1 MTTLSTYGALT
12 TKSLKCET
20 DLTFQTANSNSTVFR
35 ATDGSGDQIIT
46 IAAQSGNSTL
56 LTSESSVAGGK
67 VDINS
72 TAAEG
77 SLADTDTF
85 LFYDASATA
94 NKKVTGANLKTYV
107 GAGSGVPSGTNGQVI
122 VYDAGNSAASVA
134 MSGDISI
141 VANGTTTIG
150 SNKITTAMVQD
161 DAITA
166 AKLANDA
173 VVNASVASGAAIAY
187 SKLSLSNSIVAGDLT
202 ADCVTAVKLADN
214 AVVNASVDASAA
226 IAYSKLN
233 LSTSIVAGDLA
244 TDSVETLKI
253 ANNAVTNN
261 KIAGLSGV
269 TAGTVTALKLMLP
282 DASKDLSGFRNLT
295 STGDNQSA
303 SVLIGTSEWKIVNS
317 GTDLLFQKWNS
328 GTSAWVTKSTISGA

>member
-20 DLTFQTANSNSTVFR
+20 DLTFQTANSNSTVLR

-56 LTSESSVAGGK
+56 LTTESSVAAAK
-67 VDINS
+67 VDINGAS
-72 TAAEG
+72 AET
-77 SLADTDTF
+77 SLQDADTF
-85 LFYDASATA
+85 LFYDNSAAA

-107 GAGSGVPSGTNGQVI
+107 GASGQTSGTSGQIIVFNGANAQ
-122 VYDAGNSAASVA
+122 AAVN
-134 MSGDISI
+134 MSGD
-141 VANGTTTIG
+141 VAIDNAGATTIQSG
-150 SNKITTAMVQD
+150 SVETAMLAD
-161 DAITA
+161 DSVSA
-166 AKLANDA
+166 A
-173 VVNASVASGAAIAY
+173 
-187 SKLSLSNSIVAGDLT
+187 
-202 ADCVTAVKLADN
+202 KLADN

-233 LSTSIVAGDLA
+233 LSNSIVAGDLA
-244 TDSVETLKI
+244 TDSVETVKI
-253 ANNAVTNN
+253 ANNAVTNP